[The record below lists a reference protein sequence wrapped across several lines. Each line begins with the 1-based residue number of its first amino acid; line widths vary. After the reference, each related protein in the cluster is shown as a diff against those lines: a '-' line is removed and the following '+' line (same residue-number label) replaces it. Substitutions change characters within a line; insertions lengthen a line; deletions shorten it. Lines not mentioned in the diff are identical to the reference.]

1 MLAPEFIDRIS
12 QHVEYVSIDIEK
24 IDFGILK
31 NFLELSKG
39 INLISLEFS
48 LKKSRLQVLRL
59 AEKVIILKF

>member
-31 NFLELSKG
+31 NFLESSKG